1 VLPSS
6 GPGVARTGARARSSG
21 VRSLIGACHPEP
33 TAAVTTIAVALSASS
48 GRPPWGILEAGSA
61 VLAGQLAV
69 GWHNDWRDADRDARA
84 SRADKPV
91 ARGDISRRAVA
102 VAALSAVIATVPLS
116 LLSGWRAGLAHIL
129 GVGLALVY
137 NARLKET
144 MASFV
149 PYIVAFPLLVAF
161 ISLGRHPS
169 QWPPWWALVGA
180 ALLGTGA
187 HLANAAP
194 DVGHDTAAGLR
205 GLPQRL
211 GERRSIEFALGLLVA
226 SAAVIGL
233 GIGHGLSARVKEVTV
248 LAFTALL
255 GVAILFFWRAGRGR
269 GPARRWLGVLGPRAW
284 FRVVM
289 IAALADVALLV
300 LGGASL

>member
-1 VLPSS
+1 
-6 GPGVARTGARARSSG
+6 

-194 DVGHDTAAGLR
+194 DIGHDTAA
-205 GLPQRL
+205 
-211 GERRSIEFALGLLVA
+211 
-226 SAAVIGL
+226 IGL

>member
-1 VLPSS
+1 MLLPS
-6 GPGVARTGARARSSG
+6 GPGVTRTGAAVRLLG
-21 VRSLIGACHPEP
+21 LRSLIGACHPEP
-33 TAAVTTIAVALSASS
+33 TVAVTTIAVALSASS
-48 GRPPWGILEAGSA
+48 GRPPWGVLAAGSA

-84 SRADKPV
+84 NRADKPV

-102 VAALSAVIATVPLS
+102 VAALSAVAATVPLS
-116 LLSGWRAGLAHIL
+116 LLSGWRAGLAHIVA
-129 GVGLALVY
+129 VGLALGY

-161 ISLGRHPS
+161 IALGRHPS

-194 DVGHDTAAGLR
+194 DVGHDSAAGIR

-233 GIGHGLSARVKEVTV
+233 GMGHGLSASVKEVTV
-248 LAFTALL
+248 LAFTSLL
-255 GVAILFFWRAGRGR
+255 AVASLLFWWAGPGR
-269 GPARRWLGVLGPRAW
+269 GPVPRWLGVLGPRPW

-300 LGGASL
+300 IGGASL

>member
-1 VLPSS
+1 M
-6 GPGVARTGARARSSG
+6 A
-21 VRSLIGACHPEP
+21 
-33 TAAVTTIAVALSASS
+33 
-48 GRPPWGILEAGSA
+48 
-61 VLAGQLAV
+61 
-69 GWHNDWRDADRDARA
+69 
-84 SRADKPV
+84 
-91 ARGDISRRAVA
+91 
-102 VAALSAVIATVPLS
+102 ATVPLS
-116 LLSGWRAGLAHIL
+116 LLSGWRAGLAHI
-129 GVGLALVY
+129 VAVSLALGY

-161 ISLGRHPS
+161 IALGRHPS

-180 ALLGTGA
+180 ALLGAGA

-194 DVGHDTAAGLR
+194 DVGHDSAAGIR

-211 GERRSIEFALGLLVA
+211 GARRSIEFALGLLVA

-233 GIGHGLSARVKEVTV
+233 GMGHSLSATAKGVTV

-255 GVAILFFWRAGRGR
+255 VVASVLLWSERRGR
-269 GPARRWLGVLGPRAW
+269 GPAQRWLGALGPRAW

-289 IAALADVALLV
+289 IAALGDVALLV
-300 LGGASL
+300 IGGASL

>member
-1 VLPSS
+1 
-6 GPGVARTGARARSSG
+6 
-21 VRSLIGACHPEP
+21 
-33 TAAVTTIAVALSASS
+33 
-48 GRPPWGILEAGSA
+48 
-61 VLAGQLAV
+61 V

-84 SRADKPV
+84 NRADKPV

-102 VAALSAVIATVPLS
+102 VAAFSAVTATVPLS
-116 LLSGWRAGLAHIL
+116 LLSGWRAGLAHIVA
-129 GVGLALVY
+129 VGLALGY

-161 ISLGRHPS
+161 IALGRHPS

-180 ALLGTGA
+180 ALLGAGA

-194 DVGHDTAAGLR
+194 DVGHDSAAGIR

-211 GERRSIEFALGLLVA
+211 GARRSIEFALGLLVA

-233 GIGHGLSARVKEVTV
+233 GMGHSLSATAKGVTV

-255 GVAILFFWRAGRGR
+255 VVASVLLWSERRGR
-269 GPARRWLGVLGPRAW
+269 GPAQRWLGALGPRAW

-289 IAALADVALLV
+289 IAALGDVALLV
-300 LGGASL
+300 IGGASL

>member
-1 VLPSS
+1 M
-6 GPGVARTGARARSSG
+6 VA
-21 VRSLIGACHPEP
+21 
-33 TAAVTTIAVALSASS
+33 
-48 GRPPWGILEAGSA
+48 
-61 VLAGQLAV
+61 
-69 GWHNDWRDADRDARA
+69 
-84 SRADKPV
+84 
-91 ARGDISRRAVA
+91 
-102 VAALSAVIATVPLS
+102 
-116 LLSGWRAGLAHIL
+116 
-129 GVGLALVY
+129 VGLALGY

-187 HLANAAP
+187 HLANAVP
-194 DVGHDTAAGLR
+194 DVGHDSAAGIR

-233 GIGHGLSARVKEVTV
+233 GMGHGLSATAKGVTV

-255 GVAILFFWRAGRGR
+255 FVASVLLWWERRGR
-269 GPARRWLGVLGPRAW
+269 GPARRWLGALGPRAW

-289 IAALADVALLV
+289 IAALGDVALLV
-300 LGGASL
+300 GGGASL